1 MPYYEQPGVM
11 LSDLSHTRREKE
23 SDGTGEVDHEYE
35 ILDKY
40 SQAYDDVKS
49 PDKSPTMKDKQSPS
63 QSGGDFE
70 LIQCPAYIPVGTAGI
85 QSSESKS
92 WIIIIIKTFP

>member
-1 MPYYEQPGVM
+1 MPHYGQPGVM

-23 SDGTGEVDHEYE
+23 TEDSAEVDHEYE

-40 SQAYDDVKS
+40 TQAYDDVKLPDNS
-49 PDKSPTMKDKQSPS
+49 PIVKDQQSSS

-70 LIQCPAYIPVGTAGI
+70 LIQCPAYIPVTTAGI
-85 QSSESKS
+85 QSSES
-92 WIIIIIKTFP
+92 